1 MFVKSYQL
9 NAIKLKSKLFNE
21 NPIALD
27 TMYNISLAYIAL
39 IKNKNNPNQTINIKF
54 NGGKLVDQPIITD
67 IDVGAVAP

>member
-27 TMYNISLAYIAL
+27 TMYNTSLAYIAL
-39 IKNKNNPNQTINIKF
+39 IRNKNNPKQKINIKF
-54 NGGKLVDQPIITD
+54 NCGKLVDQPIITD